1 MKSYVVCPNDELVRM
16 YEKLM
21 CSFGYQL
28 KPFEPLTATYKLRD
42 YIIPKDSRY
51 RMFYVH
57 YKTKL
62 IHCGIVITP
71 QDEVYITYVDA
82 HDDNKKIIKIRSYT
96 TVRQI
101 MKILKDNGRL
111 E

>member
-1 MKSYVVCPNDELVRM
+1 MKSYVLGPNDELVRM

-28 KPFEPLTATYKLRD
+28 KRFEPLTATYRLRD

-62 IHCGIVITP
+62 VHCGIVITP
-71 QDEVYITYVDA
+71 VDEVYITYVDA
-82 HDDNKKIIKIRSYT
+82 HTSDKKIIKIMSYT
-96 TVRQI
+96 TIKQI
-101 MKILKDNGRL
+101 IKILKEKGRL
-111 E
+111 D